1 MNNLNPDQKRA
12 AKFKDGVCAVIA
24 VPGSGKT
31 RTMMERIGVLVNEHG
46 ISPENI
52 LGLTF
57 TKNASAEMKN
67 RLVPVLGDL
76 ASRVFLATIHSFC
89 HTVLRSE
96 GRKFDILF
104 GKEQIIFIKGIMKRL
119 KIKDISIGVVLREIS
134 LAKNNLITVDEFR
147 DLYVGDKTMIKIGN
161 IYKAYDEDKSKRML
175 YDFDDL
181 LLETYL
187 LLKEDPGVREKYR
200 EIFSHLLV
208 DEFQDTNP
216 AQMEILKLLIGDS
229 GNGHGS
235 SFWICGDDAQSIFS
249 FTGASVGNIINFKSM
264 FPESE
269 QIILNLNYRS
279 TPQILRACQNLIQHN
294 ERQIHKTLI
303 TENSPG
309 DDVIVLE
316 SSSEETE
323 ALSVVNEINDLVER
337 NDYQHKDIAVLLR
350 CNFQSRVLEEA
361 FLQNKIPYHI
371 ENGLNFY
378 DRREVRILLDYLRV
392 ISGPES
398 DNGDEALVNILNVPN
413 RYIGRKFIQELKQF
427 ALKRDVYLY
436 TALKSM
442 PMMLPYIRKNVKEFI
457 EFLDPL
463 IDDAQNLEPAEL
475 INLIRVS
482 LDIDRYVTD
491 EDMPSPDDVKLDNLN
506 QLQFAA
512 ARYADIESFL
522 RYTDTFQ
529 DEQVS
534 DNKAGVNLMTI
545 HKAKGLEFPVVVLV
559 GMVEGI
565 LPTKKSE
572 NMEEERRICF
582 VAISRAMKLLYL
594 SHSLTY
600 LGQPAKKSR
609 FLSEILDD
617 VASTVNKSAA

>member
-1 MNNLNPDQKRA
+1 MNELNKDQERA

-31 RTMMERIGVLVNEHG
+31 KTMLERIGILVNEHG
-46 ISPENI
+46 ISPDSI
-52 LGLTF
+52 LGLTY
-57 TKNASAEMKN
+57 TKSASAEMKN

-89 HTVLRSE
+89 HTVLRCE
-96 GRKFDILF
+96 GHKFDILF
-104 GKEQIIFIKGIMKRL
+104 GKEQIIFIKGIMK
-119 KIKDISIGVVLREIS
+119 KMKVKDISIGVVLREIS
-134 LAKNNLITVDEFR
+134 LAKNNLITVDEFKE
-147 DLYVGDKTMIKIGN
+147 LYVDDKTMLKIGD
-161 IYKAYDEDKSKRML
+161 IYKAYDAEKSRRML
-175 YDFDDL
+175 YDFEDL
-181 LLETYL
+181 LLETYQ
-187 LLKEDPGVREKYR
+187 LLKEYQGVREKYR
-200 EIFSHLLV
+200 EMYSHLLV
-208 DEFQDTNP
+208 DEFQDTSHL
-216 AQMEILKLLIGDS
+216 QLELLKLLIGDS
-229 GNGHGS
+229 DNGSGS
-235 SFWICGDDAQSIFS
+235 SFFVCGDDCQAIMAFAGS
-249 FTGASVGNIINFKSM
+249 SVGNILNFKSM

-294 ERQIHKTLI
+294 ERQIHKILK
-303 TENSPG
+303 TENPDG

-323 ALSVVNEINDLVER
+323 ALGVVNEINDLVER
-337 NDYQHKDIAVLLR
+337 NDYQHKDIAILYR

-361 FLQNKIPYHI
+361 FLQNKIPYQI
-371 ENGLNFY
+371 SNGLNFY
-378 DRREVRILLDYLRV
+378 DRREVRIILDYLRV
-392 ISGPES
+392 ISDPES
-398 DNGDEALVNILNVPN
+398 EEGDDAMANILNVPN
-413 RYIGRKFIQELKQF
+413 RYIGRKFIQELKNF
-427 ALKRDVYLY
+427 AFKRDVYLY

-457 EFLDPL
+457 RFLDPL
-463 IDDAQNLEPAEL
+463 IEDAEKLEPVDL
-475 INLIRVS
+475 INLIRVT

-512 ARYADIESFL
+512 ARYTDIESFL

-529 DEQVS
+529 DESVS
-534 DNKAGVNLMTI
+534 DNKEGVNLMTI

-572 NMEEERRICF
+572 NMEEERRVCF

-594 SHSLTY
+594 SHSLIY

-617 VASTVNKSAA
+617 VEPAVNKSAA